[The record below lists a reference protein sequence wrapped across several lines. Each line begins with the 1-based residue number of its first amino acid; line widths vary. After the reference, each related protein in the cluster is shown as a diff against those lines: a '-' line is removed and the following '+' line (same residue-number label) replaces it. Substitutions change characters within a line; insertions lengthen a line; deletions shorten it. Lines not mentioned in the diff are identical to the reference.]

1 MIDFNSAYRF
11 ISVGALSLP
20 VLWGIIFYMSEATVS
35 GLKKRVEYLESIAAK
50 GERFTQA
57 DGDRVIR
64 YVEKHGEEIAKI
76 RLGKAKIRESIAEV
90 RVMQNNVLYRVQ
102 RIEDSIYDHNHQEH
116 NGKSSRAPRRH
127 QGKDSEIPNGG
138 LDRYGLCGGIPC
150 VGRPSGS
157 NL

>member
-1 MIDFNSAYRF
+1 MLDFNSAYKF

-20 VLWGIIFYMSEATVS
+20 VLWGIIFYMSEASVS
-35 GLKKRVEYLESIAAK
+35 GLKKRVAYLESIAAK

-102 RIEDSIYDHNHQEH
+102 RIEDSIYDHEHKEH
-116 NGKSSRAPRRH
+116 NGQSSRNPRRNH
-127 QGKDSEIPNGG
+127 DQNSKIPNGS

-157 NL
+157 SL

>member
-1 MIDFNSAYRF
+1 MLDFNSAYKF

-20 VLWGIIFYMSEATVS
+20 VLWGIIFYMSEASVS
-35 GLKKRVEYLESIAAK
+35 GLKKRIAYLESIAAK

-57 DGDRVIR
+57 DGDRVVR
-64 YVEKHGEEIAKI
+64 YIEKHGEEIAKI
-76 RLGKAKIRESIAEV
+76 RMADAKIRETIAEV

-102 RIEDSIYDHNHQEH
+102 RIEDAIYDHDRQKH
-116 NGKSSRAPRRH
+116 NEQSSSTPRRYDGKSL
-127 QGKDSEIPNGG
+127 EIPNGG

-150 VGRPSGS
+150 TGRPSGS